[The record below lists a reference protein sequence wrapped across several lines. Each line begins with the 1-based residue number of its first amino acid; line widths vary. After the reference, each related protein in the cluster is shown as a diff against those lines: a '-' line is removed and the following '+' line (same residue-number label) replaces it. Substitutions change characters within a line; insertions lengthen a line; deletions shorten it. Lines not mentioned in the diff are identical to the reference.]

1 MTVINKSTKAQL
13 NEDIFKKPLPSKKYI
28 KQFPTPEKLAYW
40 CDDQHKFG
48 ICGQLFLFN
57 K

>member
-1 MTVINKSTKAQL
+1 MINKSTKAQL
-13 NEDIFKKPLPSKKYI
+13 NEGIFKKPLPSKKNI
-28 KQFPTPEKLAYW
+28 KQFPKPEKLAYW
-40 CDDQHKFG
+40 HDGQHKFG